1 MSGDMTDHSYAM
13 SRGLKSSKNNVSLN
27 NLVKSYLKA
36 KLGTFCENPMASG
49 LRPTNF
55 FRSGAG
61 VMFYGPI

>member
-36 KLGTFCENPMASG
+36 KLGTFCENPMASR
-49 LRPTNF
+49 LTKF
-55 FRSGAG
+55 LRSGAG
-61 VMFYGPI
+61 VMFHGPI